1 MKKSFYPHPPKNRDP
16 ETQHKKK
23 FVPTKT
29 ARPIGAKPLAGKTT
43 GRPMA
48 KPLDKTKQKSSELDL
63 FIKMGRWV
71 IGLHAAQEVL
81 KMRPHAVKRM
91 LIREDWATVPQL
103 KAMHELA
110 GYNDIQIQEK
120 SSGQIDGLLS
130 AAQAGGGHQGI
141 LLIVSGRP
149 EIDWKGLKFKEQS
162 VLLALDGLE
171 DPQNLGSILRTSWLM
186 AVDGIL
192 VPQDRAA
199 GLTPTVSKVA
209 SGGAEHVAIESV
221 SNMGAEFKQI
231 KEMGYWIFGLSEK
244 GTKTIWDLK
253 LPEKV
258 VWVVG
263 NEATGLRVST
273 EKFCDELVRIP
284 QAETGSS
291 YNAGIAAAIALA
303 ESARQFSL
311 QSSQEKN
318 RPQVKD

>member
-1 MKKSFYPHPPKNRDP
+1 MKKSFYPHPPKDRNPDN
-16 ETQHKKK
+16 QHKKK
-23 FVPTKT
+23 FVPAKGTK
-29 ARPIGAKPLAGKTT
+29 PQGKLPAKFQPQPKA
-43 GRPMA
+43 
-48 KPLDKTKQKSSELDL
+48 LDKTKQKSSELDL

-91 LIREDWATVPQL
+91 LIREDWALTPQL
-103 KAMHELA
+103 KELHELA

-149 EIDWKGLKFKEQS
+149 EIDWKSLETKEQS

-186 AVDGIL
+186 SVDGIL

-221 SNMGAEFKQI
+221 SNMGSEFKHM
-231 KEMGYWIFGLSEK
+231 KDMGYWIFGLSEK
-244 GTKTIWDLK
+244 GEKTIWDLK
-253 LPEKV
+253 LPEKI
-258 VWVVG
+258 VWVIG
-263 NEATGLRVST
+263 NEASGMRVST

-303 ESARQFSL
+303 ESARQLSQ
-311 QSSQEKN
+311 QSKPAKN
-318 RPQVKD
+318 RPSRED

>member
-23 FVPTKT
+23 FVPKT
-29 ARPIGAKPLAGKTT
+29 GARLAPK
-43 GRPMA
+43 A
-48 KPLDKTKQKSSELDL
+48 LDKTKQKSSELDIL
-63 FIKMGRWV
+63 IKMGRWV
-71 IGLHAAQEVL
+71 IGIHAAAEVL
-81 KMRPHAVKRM
+81 KMRPHAIKRM
-91 LIREDWATVPQL
+91 LIRDDWSESSQL
-103 KAMHELA
+103 KELHELA
-110 GYNDIQIQEK
+110 GYNEVQIQEK
-120 SSGQIDGLLS
+120 STGQIDGLLS

-149 EIDWKGLKFKEQS
+149 EIDWKALKTKERS

-186 AVDGIL
+186 SVDGIL

-221 SNMGAEFKQI
+221 SNMGSEFKQI

-244 GTKTIWDLK
+244 GEKTIWDFK
-253 LPEKV
+253 LPEKIL
-258 VWVVG
+258 WVVG
-263 NEATGLRVST
+263 NEASGLRSST

-291 YNAGIAAAIALA
+291 YNAGIAAAIAMA
-303 ESARQFSL
+303 ESARQL
-311 QSSQEKN
+311 HQMTIQNKPAKKN
-318 RPQVKD
+318 TNKEA

>member
-16 ETQHKKK
+16 DTQHKKK
-23 FVPTKT
+23 FVPK
-29 ARPIGAKPLAGKTT
+29 PGGAKPG
-43 GRPMA
+43 GA
-48 KPLDKTKQKSSELDL
+48 KPGGTRPLDKTKQKSSELDL

-71 IGLHAAQEVL
+71 IGLHAAEETL

-91 LIREDWATVPQL
+91 LIREDWGDSPQL
-103 KAMHELA
+103 KALHELA
-110 GYNDIQIQEK
+110 GYNEVHIQEK
-120 SSGQIDGLLS
+120 TSGQIDGLLS

-149 EIDWKGLKFKEQS
+149 EIDWKGLETKEHS

-186 AVDGIL
+186 SCDGIL

-209 SGGAEHVAIESV
+209 SGGAEHVAIEAV
-221 SNMGAEFKQI
+221 SNMGTEFKHI

-253 LPEKV
+253 LPEKI
-258 VWVVG
+258 VWVIG
-263 NEATGLRVST
+263 NEASGLRTST
-273 EKFCDELVRIP
+273 EKFCDELVCIP

-291 YNAGIAAAIALA
+291 YNAGIAAAIAMA
-303 ESARQFSL
+303 ESARQIAQLKKSV
-311 QSSQEKN
+311 KN
-318 RPQVKD
+318 MKPAKD